1 MESNREAAE
10 QCLQK
15 AMGALKQGDV
25 EKAKRMTAKSLRLF
39 ETEKAKIFLEVNKHF
54 PEHFSMYCSNW
65 PISKNQVKLHPNQKL
80 KMCDKEQSQKKKFK
94 KNTLRIRLMQ

>member
-39 ETEKAKIFLEVNKHF
+39 ETEKAKIFLEVKRIY
-54 PEHFSMYCSNW
+54 M
-65 PISKNQVKLHPNQKL
+65 L
-80 KMCDKEQSQKKKFK
+80 
-94 KNTLRIRLMQ
+94 TLAIEFTLVST

>member
-54 PEHFSMYCSNW
+54 P
-65 PISKNQVKLHPNQKL
+65 
-80 KMCDKEQSQKKKFK
+80 
-94 KNTLRIRLMQ
+94 